1 MKSRLFNMSVLLI
14 LIYLLI
20 GCTKES
26 VEIDDPQEVEV
37 PEVPNIGGQRYVSP
51 AGSDMNPG
59 TYEKPWATW
68 QRALDMASPGDTVY
82 FRGGI
87 YYNLGTVWHNSG
99 DRDQENGTE
108 NSPIHLFNY
117 PNETPILDGI
127 KKTKPSA
134 GLIFL
139 GAKYFHIK
147 GLTVRNNLEIEDN
160 YKFASN
166 FTISRSSNII
176 VENCTSYNSGR
187 RGFYVYRSDE
197 VYLLNCDSYNNC
209 DSLDTS
215 YRGGG
220 GDGFLV
226 WDNGV
231 SEDIGK
237 KVVLRNCRA
246 WNNSDDGYDIET
258 EGLIVVE
265 GCWALNNGYL
275 DGDGMG
281 FKFGLKDIQ
290 TEGVTKILTNCVSA
304 FNTVNGF
311 TTNDR
316 NAVTNPM
323 HVYNNVAYGNGR
335 NGFLVFET
343 SESDT
348 RELQRIYRNNISY
361 NNVYD
366 IRALD
371 AQYTHSHNTWDSD
384 VTLNDGDFISLDSSG
399 ITGDRMPDGSIPY
412 TPFLRLVGGG
422 DLIDAGLDVG
432 LEYSGRAPDL
442 GAWEY

>member
-1 MKSRLFNMSVLLI
+1 MSVILI
-14 LIYLLI
+14 LVYLLI
-20 GCTKES
+20 GCTKEL
-26 VEIDDPQEVEV
+26 VEIDDSGEFEV
-37 PEVPNIGGQRYVSP
+37 PEVPNIGGQRYVSTD
-51 AGSDMNPG
+51 GSDMNPG

-68 QRALDMASPGDTVY
+68 QRAMDMASPGDTVY
-82 FRGGI
+82 IRGGI
-87 YYNLGTVWHNSG
+87 YYNMGTVWHNSG
-99 DRDQENGTE
+99 DYDQENGTAS
-108 NSPIHLFNY
+108 SPIHFFAY
-117 PNETPILDGI
+117 PGETPILDGI
-127 KKTKPSA
+127 KKKKPSA

-139 GAKYFHIK
+139 GAEHIHLR
-147 GLTVRNNLEIEDN
+147 GLTVRNNLEIEEN

-166 FTISRSSNII
+166 ITVSKSSNII

-226 WDNGV
+226 WDSGV
-231 SEDIGK
+231 SEDIGR

-265 GCWALNNGYL
+265 GCWALSNGYL

-304 FNTVNGF
+304 FNKVNGF

-316 NAVTNPM
+316 NAVTNPS
-323 HVYNNVAYGNGR
+323 HIYNNVSYGNGHS
-335 NGFLVFET
+335 GFMVFET
-343 SESDT
+343 SESDS

-361 NNVYD
+361 KNPND

-371 AQYTHSHNTWDSD
+371 AHYTHSHNSWDSN
-384 VTLNDGDFISLDSSG
+384 VSLTDGDFVSLDSSG
-399 ITGDRMPDGSIPY
+399 ITAGRMPDGSIPY
-412 TPFLRLVGGG
+412 TPFLKLVNGS
-422 DLIDAGLDVG
+422 DLIDAGMDVG
-432 LEYSGRAPDL
+432 LEYSGKAPDL
-442 GAWEY
+442 GTWEYE